1 MYLFFLSQNIQL
13 LIFCMDDLEYMTILF
28 HFMFIFRYCNN
39 SLLHTFLTFAWHGY
53 DVTLTKVCNLLSS
66 LLLNSILSVS
76 SVNTLFAWLLNL
88 SCDFNMILS
97 FSKKF
102 LQSSNLIVYFITH
115 LFCFFSFLITT
126 KIIY

>member
-28 HFMFIFRYCNN
+28 HCMFIFRYCNN

>member
-1 MYLFFLSQNIQL
+1 MYLFFLSMNIQL

-28 HFMFIFRYCNN
+28 QFMFIFRYCNN

>member
-28 HFMFIFRYCNN
+28 HFMFILRYCNN

-102 LQSSNLIVYFITH
+102 LQSSNLIVYSITH